1 MGTISPQGS
10 GSRPEINH
18 RRICGLVTGR
28 SEPVWHRVLVG
39 TLRGRWLAAL
49 ILLAAGL
56 ASAQESLRNSLAGDA
71 AAEAQRQTIG
81 SQLYTYKAGD
91 FRLLAVPSVEMDY
104 NDNLALSKTGAQQDF
119 ILMPLL
125 QLTGNY
131 PVTQHNLLLFSAG
144 VGWDEYLEHSQY
156 SALRLDAGS
165 QLSFDMYIK
174 DFWINFH
181 DRFSSVED
189 PGTEASIA
197 GTAQYGTFNNAVGL
211 TTTWDLEDVVLTLGY
226 DHQNSLS
233 SSGQFSYL
241 NLSSEMPLARVGFR
255 FNPQLTAGIEGS
267 ASYTTYEHA
276 VLNDNQS
283 YSAGFYAD
291 WNPGLALH
299 VQPRAGY
306 TIYQFQHTSQSA
318 QIFYLFPYV
327 PPASQSIQTS
337 DLSAW
342 YADLTVSHQA
352 SKAVSYGLS
361 AGHEIRL
368 GIQSDVVEDSYFR
381 PSITWTVFKDIDLST
396 SFFYEHGNQGAGNIS
411 GNLVETYDWY
421 GGGLMLSYS
430 LMKKLL
436 LSLSYRLTLRSS
448 DLPDR
453 GYAQNVVGIK
463 LSYHPQ

>member
-1 MGTISPQGS
+1 MGTISPQES
-10 GSRPEINH
+10 VSRLELNH
-18 RRICGLVTGR
+18 GRIRDLVAGR
-28 SEPVWHRVLVG
+28 SAPGRHRVLIG
-39 TLRGRWLAAL
+39 GLRGWWPAVAM
-49 ILLAAGL
+49 LLAAGL
-56 ASAQESLRNSLAGDA
+56 SSAQESLRNSLAGDA

-81 SQLYTYKAGD
+81 SLPYTYKAGD
-91 FRLLAVPSVEMDY
+91 FRLLAVPSVEMEY
-104 NDNLALSKTGAQQDF
+104 NDNLALSKTDAQQDF

-125 QLTGNY
+125 QLTGSY
-131 PVTQHNLLLFSAG
+131 PVTQHNLLLISAG

-156 SALRLDAGS
+156 SALRLDDGS
-165 QLSFDMYIK
+165 QVSFDIYVK

-181 DRFSSVED
+181 DWFSSVED
-189 PGTEASIA
+189 PGAEASIA
-197 GTAQYGTFNNAVGL
+197 GTAQYGTFNNSAGMS
-211 TTTWDLEDVVLTLGY
+211 TTWDLEDVVSTLGY

-233 SSGQFSYL
+233 TSGEFNYL
-241 NLSSEMPLARVGFR
+241 NRSSELPLARAGFR
-255 FNPQLTAGIEGS
+255 FNPQLTTGVEGS

-276 VLNDNQS
+276 VLNNNQS
-283 YSAGFYAD
+283 YSAGLYAD

-306 TIYQFQHTSQSA
+306 TTYQFQHTSQSA
-318 QIFYLFPYV
+318 Q
-327 PPASQSIQTS
+327 TS
-337 DLSAW
+337 DLNAW

-352 SKAVSYGLS
+352 SKAVSYALS

-381 PSITWTVFKDIDLST
+381 PSMTWTIFKDIDLST

-436 LSLSYRLTLRSS
+436 LSLNYRLTLRSS
-448 DLPDR
+448 DFPDR
-453 GYAQNVVGIK
+453 GYAQNIVGIK
-463 LSYHPQ
+463 LSYQPQ